1 MKRIFLI
8 ICLLVAAITLLSCNN
23 PEAKSGEATVYG
35 VTGACP
41 VSVKV
46 KVDGDGKVLEAE
58 FNEYLSVY
66 DIGKVDNNGK
76 KYGVEIAEVENGY
89 AKYVKVG
96 DKTFVCEEGIYTCDE
111 IMGTDKTFD
120 GYMAGDGGR
129 WYISQVREGNFD
141 IVDRSGNSYGVPF
154 TEYDDY
160 KLDKNIWADKMKNG
174 YHEGVEYDSG
184 WKENIYSLVTHIK
197 NHGFYEYTGEEK
209 PSGNKNTYKIG
220 KYDTL
225 VDLEN
230 FHDYMQLAQKAY
242 NEAKEQVKNS

>member
-1 MKRIFLI
+1 MKRIFLGVCI
-8 ICLLVAAITLLSCNN
+8 MIVAFTLLSCNN

-35 VTGACP
+35 ATSACP

-46 KVDGDGKVLEAE
+46 KVDGDGKVLEVE

-66 DIGKVDNNGK
+66 DIGKLDSSNT
-76 KYGVEIAEVENGY
+76 KYGVEVEAENGY

-96 DKTFVCEEGIYTCDE
+96 DKTFVCNDGVYICDE
-111 IMGTDKTFD
+111 IEGEDKTFD
-120 GYMAGDGGR
+120 DYIGGSGGR
-129 WYISQVREGNFD
+129 WYIGEVKEGNFD
-141 IVDRSGNSYGVPF
+141 IVDRNGNSYGVPF

-160 KLDKNIWADKMKNG
+160 KLDKTIWADKMKNG

-197 NHGFYEYTGEEK
+197 NHGFYDYTGEEK
-209 PSGNKNTYKIG
+209 PSGDKNTYKVG

-225 VDLEN
+225 VDLNN

-242 NEAKEQVKNS
+242 NEANEQVASKE